1 MKGDSR
7 LCALIIQQRGKLL
20 N

>member
-7 LCALIIQQRGKLL
+7 LRTLIVQQRGKLL

>member
-7 LCALIIQQRGKLL
+7 LCALIVQQRWKLL

>member
-1 MKGDSR
+1 MKKDSR

>member
-7 LCALIIQQRGKLL
+7 LCALTVQQRGKLL

>member
-7 LCALIIQQRGKLL
+7 LCALIVQQRGKLL